1 VGAAAKLAIL
11 MRILLLGSRHPW
23 RMEAAVER
31 AMRRAGHDTLLFDD
45 RRSRRL
51 VGARLTQYRVLRAA
65 RRFEPDFV
73 FLSKC
78 QALTLDTV
86 ARVIRDVP
94 NAMWYHD
101 AAYFDRADHP
111 QIAHIVGVGRLART
125 FFITGFED
133 EWRSLGLNA
142 RLLPAAADR
151 DIVPV
156 PPDPAYGADI
166 SFTGT
171 GYDESR
177 AEMLIALSQHFRV
190 RVWGTQWE
198 RWKEKLDWSGRPVE
212 GREFA
217 AVCSSSA
224 LMLGIHPVVMK
235 HANTAASDRMWMTIL
250 AGGVYLGP
258 FTHAQARMLHD
269 GVHCIWYTDLDSCI
283 ARARYYLDHPAERER
298 VRADGDAFVRMH
310 HTYDARVPALLA

>member
-1 VGAAAKLAIL
+1 
-11 MRILLLGSRHPW
+11 MRILLVGSRHPW

-31 AMRRAGHDTLLFDD
+31 AMRRAGHETVLFDD
-45 RRSRRL
+45 RRTRRL
-51 VGARLTQYRVLRAA
+51 VGSRLTQHLALRAA
-65 RRFEPDFV
+65 RRFRPDFV

-78 QALTLDTV
+78 QALALDTV
-86 ARVIRDVP
+86 ERLVRDRA

-101 AAYFDRADHP
+101 AAYFDQGDHP
-111 QIAHIVGVGRLART
+111 QIAHIIAVGKLTRT
-125 FFITGFED
+125 FFVTGFED
-133 EWRSLGLNA
+133 EWRALGLAA
-142 RLLPAAADR
+142 RFLPAAADR

-156 PPDPAYGADI
+156 PPDPQYAADI
-166 SFTGT
+166 TFTGT

-177 AEMLIALSQHFRV
+177 AEMLIALSKKFRV

-198 RWKEKLDWSGRPVE
+198 PWKDSLEWGGRPVE

-224 LMLGIHPVVMK
+224 LMLGIHPAVMK

-258 FTHAQARMLHD
+258 FTDAQAAMLQD
-269 GVHCIWYTDLDSCI
+269 DVHCIWYTDLDSCI
-283 ARARYYLDHPAERER
+283 ARAAHYLAHADARER
-298 VRADGDAFVRMH
+298 IRTQGEAFVRAN
-310 HTYDARVPALLA
+310 HTYDARVPALLG